1 MSPCRF
7 CEIIN
12 EPKKANEEVV
22 FENEHFIVLL
32 DKYRQTSIGGIC
44 LIVPKKHRANLFELD
59 EYEASEIINLISF
72 IGKKM
77 QEAYSARGI
86 RVWTAINKEAGQSI
100 FHCHIHLVPCN
111 RFMDRLTA
119 MIPGIYD
126 ILRRIFKLNKSALN
140 SERLFEYAEKIR
152 IQINTN

>member
-1 MSPCRF
+1 MNPCRF

-12 EPKKANEEVV
+12 EPRKANEEVV

-44 LIVPKKHRANLFELD
+44 L
-59 EYEASEIINLISF
+59 
-72 IGKKM
+72 
-77 QEAYSARGI
+77 
-86 RVWTAINKEAGQSI
+86 
-100 FHCHIHLVPCN
+100 
-111 RFMDRLTA
+111 
-119 MIPGIYD
+119 MIPRIYD

-140 SERLFEYAEKIR
+140 SERIFEYAEKIR

>member
-44 LIVPKKHRANLFELD
+44 LIVPKFELD

-100 FHCHIHLVPCN
+100 FHCHIHLVPCS

-126 ILRRIFKLNKSALN
+126 ILRRISKLNKSALN